1 MPKLIATLMSLSIS
15 SSPPEHV
22 HAVPHITSNSP
33 AAKAPT
39 FPPNP
44 PSALLHPAI
53 TIHPHPLLL
62 HSEHRTSAR
71 GTFSYP
77 STIPQR
83 HKSFPSQSSQAR
95 EPHPCKTHPHKKQ
108 PIKRHPPLSRQTH
121 FPKRPTFPMCVRRC
135 GPHLF
140 PPPHPPQ
147 KNPHSPGVSSSVPTH
162 PDQNTTAKKGNF
174 FEQREKREH
183 PDARAA
189 VPGAGTE
196 ENKRKSRFE
205 H

>member
-62 HSEHRTSAR
+62 HSEHRTSAH

-83 HKSFPSQSSQAR
+83 HKSFPSQRTPPMQNTPTQKA
-95 EPHPCKTHPHKKQ
+95 THKKASPPQ
-108 PIKRHPPLSRQTH
+108 PPDPLSKTTH
-121 FPKRPTFPMCVRRC
+121 ISHVCPAVR
-135 GPHLF
+135 
-140 PPPHPPQ
+140 PPPFPTA
-147 KNPHSPGVSSSVPTH
+147 SPAP
-162 PDQNTTAKKGNF
+162 
-174 FEQREKREH
+174 EKSPLTGRFIL
-183 PDARAA
+183 RAHT
-189 VPGAGTE
+189 PRPKHHG
-196 ENKRKSRFE
+196 
-205 H
+205 